1 MILDI
6 GESDLTRFYNALE
19 CSLGRVLMW
28 DVMGMRFMIGRSED
42 LLDAGVGESEL
53 ASAPLNKTFS
63 SLMVGYFNI
72 LQDSPERKQR
82 SSPNP

>member
-19 CSLGRVLMW
+19 RSLGRVLMW
-28 DVMGMRFMIGRSED
+28 DVMGIRFMIGRSED